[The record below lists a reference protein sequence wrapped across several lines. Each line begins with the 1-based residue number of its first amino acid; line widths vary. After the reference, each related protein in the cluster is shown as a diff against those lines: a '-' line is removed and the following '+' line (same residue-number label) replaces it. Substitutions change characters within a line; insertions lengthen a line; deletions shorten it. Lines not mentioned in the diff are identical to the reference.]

1 MLAPFSPHGEKV
13 AAKRPDE
20 GAVARW
26 GRPHPAHFVRDP
38 LLPSGKIGTL
48 TEPV

>member
-26 GRPHPAHFVRDP
+26 DVPTPLTSFATLSSQGEDRDAY
-38 LLPSGKIGTL
+38 
-48 TEPV
+48 